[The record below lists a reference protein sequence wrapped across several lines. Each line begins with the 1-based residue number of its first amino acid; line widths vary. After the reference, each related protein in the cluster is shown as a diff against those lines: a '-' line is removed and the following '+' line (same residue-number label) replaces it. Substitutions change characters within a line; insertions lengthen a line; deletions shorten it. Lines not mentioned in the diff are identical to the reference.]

1 MMSIDTDASELS
13 PRQLH
18 ARRLLDAEYQLRHYP
33 QNGYSNGMGK
43 MSTVIMNSMLGLIV
57 VLLGAAIIG
66 QVNFNN
72 KIVARLSA
80 DETAIRLILEGRI
93 K

>member
-1 MMSIDTDASELS
+1 
-13 PRQLH
+13 
-18 ARRLLDAEYQLRHYP
+18 
-33 QNGYSNGMGK
+33 

-72 KIVARLSA
+72 KIIERLSA
-80 DETAIRLILEGRI
+80 DETAIRLIMEGRI